1 MPVTKLIVGGFRSL
15 AETIEIP
22 LAPITVLLGP
32 NSAGKSA
39 VKDAML
45 AMKDAMIKSSDE
57 GTVSSALAKLIM
69 AMGRDDADAHVLS
82 VPDENGEVQ
91 TLEVT
96 LGCLVDP
103 FGEHGCTDQHL
114 PGPLGYAGMDSM
126 TLMYSGAV
134 EYVFSEA
141 IAGQRSQVDLTFN
154 TDQVLRYV
162 DGRRIEYELNGVNVD
177 LPDLMLVPKYA
188 GFYMSLGWLR
198 VNLNAYPL
206 KTPDFQALVHR
217 LVEIDSQSIQSDSL
231 GIWWTD
237 GHILNIRCNIEDR
250 KFVNFSERFYKT
262 PEIVSVSESAIHA
275 IQEIFD
281 VLNEMLHQVEW
292 ALAQELDMALV
303 SGSRISL
310 TTEDVTTD
318 EMIAR
323 PTRGLLYPSA
333 KEGKITSYAEWLG
346 LVTAQPCH
354 LNADDIKKLQEK
366 DDLVNEVLSK
376 ELFLGRRY
384 QVKPEVTQ
392 RLTRVLVGRE
402 PDDDDEA
409 ARTLQT
415 TLYLQDQHGR
425 NLDFHQ
431 VGSGVSFILPV
442 LTALWGAPRSW
453 IEQPELHLHPAA
465 QCEIGDAV
473 IMAFNRGRFSVIET
487 HSEHMLLRILK
498 RIRQTS
504 QGKVTDPDLRCQPE
518 AIAVL
523 YFDPQDDGTTSV
535 HQLRVTRG
543 GDFMD
548 RWPRGFFEERNAE
561 LFDE

>member
-45 AMKDAMIKSSDE
+45 AMKAAMSKAE
-57 GTVSSALAKLIM
+57 GEGSGSSALAGLIM
-69 AMGRDDADAHVLS
+69 AMGCDDGNAHVLS
-82 VPDENGEVQ
+82 VPDENGEAQ
-91 TLEVT
+91 ALDVT

-103 FGEHGCTDQHL
+103 FGEHGCTNQRL
-114 PGPLGYAGMDSM
+114 QGPRGQAGVDSM

-141 IAGQRSQVDLTFN
+141 IAGQRNHVNLTFN

-162 DGRRIEYELNGVNVD
+162 DGQRIEYEPQGTNVG
-177 LPDLMLVPKYA
+177 LPELKLVPRHT
-188 GFYMSLGWLR
+188 GFGMSLGWLR
-198 VNLNAYPL
+198 VNLNADPL
-206 KTPDFQALVHR
+206 KTPEFQALVQE
-217 LVEIDSQSIQSDSL
+217 LVGLDSQPQQSDPL
-231 GIWWTD
+231 GIWWLD
-237 GHILNIRCNIEDR
+237 GQTLNIRCNTEDGR
-250 KFVNFSERFYKT
+250 FVRFSEYVYET
-262 PEIVSVSESAIHA
+262 PEKEGDARA
-275 IQEIFD
+275 IQAALD
-281 VLNEMLHQVEW
+281 VLNEMLFQVEW
-292 ALAQELDMALV
+292 ALAEELDVALV

-310 TTEDVTTD
+310 TKADVTTD
-318 EMIAR
+318 EVTPR
-323 PTRGLLYPSA
+323 PTLGILYPSA
-333 KEGKITSYAEWLG
+333 EDGKITSYAEWLG
-346 LVTAQPCH
+346 LITAQPAH
-354 LNADDIKKLQEK
+354 LNADDIKRLQSK

-376 ELFLGRRY
+376 DLFLGRRY

-402 PDDDDEA
+402 PDDEDEA
-409 ARTLQT
+409 TCTLQT

-442 LTALWGAPRSW
+442 LAALWGAPRSW

-465 QCEIGDAV
+465 QCEMGDAV

-504 QGKVTDPDLRCQPE
+504 QGKITDPELRCQPE

-523 YFDPQDDGTTSV
+523 YFDPQEDGTTSV